1 MAMKRMVLLLALCLF
16 MGSVSA
22 QTDDCL
28 MAREKVDSLWG
39 LAKTYAEKQMF
50 ISADSYYKAA
60 EQQLLLLPN
69 CPPLPE
75 VFQKEHASVVAA
87 SVYQQMLEK
96 TVQQQDH
103 NEYAEAIN
111 TYALSGKYYAQFEV
125 FKNNLNHVTLLAFAL
140 ENCKAG
146 FLRHMAEDAQSKKE
160 FSAALEVYQ
169 NLLQRGYPFSDVKRP
184 LYDLGVAI
192 GQADRAAGK
201 KQDIAKLNEAITKDS
216 KAFSVL
222 KRGYEFGY
230 NP

>member
-1 MAMKRMVLLLALCLF
+1 MKRLLLVFALGHFFGKVC
-16 MGSVSA
+16 A
-22 QTDDCL
+22 QTDNCL
-28 MAREKVDSLWG
+28 SVKNKVDSLWG
-39 LAKTYAEKQMF
+39 LAKSYADKKMF
-50 ISADSYYKAA
+50 ISADSYYKSADQ
-60 EQQLLLLPN
+60 ELRLQPD

-75 VFQKEHASVVAA
+75 IFQQEHSAIVAA

-216 KAFSVL
+216 KAFSVFR
-222 KRGYEFGY
+222 KGYEFGY
-230 NP
+230 KP

>member
-1 MAMKRMVLLLALCLF
+1 MKRLLLVFALGHFFGKVC
-16 MGSVSA
+16 A
-22 QTDDCL
+22 QTDNCL
-28 MAREKVDSLWG
+28 SVKNKVDSLWG
-39 LAKTYAEKQMF
+39 LAKSYADKKMF
-50 ISADSYYKAA
+50 ISADSYYKSADQ
-60 EQQLLLLPN
+60 ELRLQPD

-75 VFQKEHASVVAA
+75 IFQQEHSAIVAA

-216 KAFSVL
+216 KAFSVFR
-222 KRGYEFGY
+222 KGYEFGCK
-230 NP
+230 P